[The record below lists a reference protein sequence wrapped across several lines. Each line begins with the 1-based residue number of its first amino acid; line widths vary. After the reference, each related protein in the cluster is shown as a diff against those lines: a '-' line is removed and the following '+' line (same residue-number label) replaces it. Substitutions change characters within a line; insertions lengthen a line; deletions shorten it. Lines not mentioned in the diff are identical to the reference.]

1 MSEEEW
7 RAKYE
12 AMKASVPMFK
22 KMKKELGDI
31 EVCVGVGVCV
41 WGGVGHCRLGDVLS
55 LPLGSLHVPIT
66 IHHALCLGL

>member
-12 AMKASVPMFK
+12 AMKAALPTYK

-31 EVCVGVGVCV
+31 EVCVRG
-41 WGGVGHCRLGDVLS
+41 
-55 LPLGSLHVPIT
+55 
-66 IHHALCLGL
+66 